1 MTRVRVIVDRV
12 SKTYRDRVGREVP
25 ALQEVS
31 LTVEPEEFVAILGP
45 AEAKQDELGRA
56 EAAALVEPQRIGV
69 PGHDR
74 DLEIRHLPRGQLP
87 HRPRLALAISLR
99 RPAGTYC

>member
-31 LTVEPEEFVAILGP
+31 LTVEPEEFVAILGR
-45 AEAKQDELGRA
+45 AQLGRA
-56 EAAALVEPQRIGV
+56 RAETTANALSIVVRF
-69 PGHDR
+69 
-74 DLEIRHLPRGQLP
+74 
-87 HRPRLALAISLR
+87 S
-99 RPAGTYC
+99 PASAGAGGPLGAGDSRASGSSRQC